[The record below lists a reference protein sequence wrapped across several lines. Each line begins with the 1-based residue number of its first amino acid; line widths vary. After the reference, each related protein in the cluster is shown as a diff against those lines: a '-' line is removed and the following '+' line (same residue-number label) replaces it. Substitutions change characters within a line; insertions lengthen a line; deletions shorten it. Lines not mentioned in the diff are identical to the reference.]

1 LDQLQPDV
9 ILVEGPPD
17 AQDLIEMAGN
27 PEMKPP
33 VALLIYAPDDPH
45 KASFYPFAV
54 YSPEWQAIQ
63 HGLRQNIPV
72 RFMDLPHT
80 HILAEELH
88 ENEKEKGQYQEKQ
101 EDIHHDPIGHL
112 ARAAGYTDGERWW
125 EHMVE
130 TRQENDT
137 EIFAAILEGMTAL
150 RKELANE
157 QNENLHEKRR
167 EAYMRKTLRE
177 TQKEDYKKIAVVC
190 GAWHGPAFVNVP
202 TVKSDNELLK
212 GLPAIKTKSAWAP
225 WSYSRISFWTGYGA
239 GVYSPEWYH
248 ILWDQ
253 KKNLVTYW
261 LTRAARLMR
270 QEQLDV
276 SSAHVIEAVRLSE
289 ALASLRGHPLPG
301 LEEMDEAA
309 LAVMCFGEEASM
321 RLIRKKLVVGDRM
334 GVIPQDAPVVPLQQD
349 LMKWQKTLR
358 LPAKEDTR
366 EYDFDLRKPTDLS
379 RSHLLHRLRLLEI
392 PWGEQLTQKG
402 RSAGT
407 FHEYWQLQWKPEFVM
422 DLIQA
427 ARWGNTVE
435 NAASARCI
443 HTADHTDN
451 LKEIATLLDNALLA
465 DLPEAVESLISSI
478 QERTAKSGDVQ
489 QMMQAMIPLARVM
502 RYGNVRQTDK
512 SMLKGVIDG
521 LAARIMINLPGACVS
536 INDEAAEQM
545 FELINGTHSAI
556 TLLQSE
562 EQMQGWASVLNQL
575 ADLKNGHNL
584 INGRS
589 CRLLQEMGHFPLEEA
604 ARRMS
609 LALSLANDSSQ
620 VAAWLEGFL
629 RGSGLILI
637 HDQRLWQV
645 LDDWITGLRDDH
657 FSEVLPLLRRTFSTF
672 AVSERRYIGQQV
684 KRNDS
689 GAAKAV
695 LFDSERLDYE
705 RAGRILPLLS
715 QILDVEIET

>member
-1 LDQLQPDV
+1 
-9 ILVEGPPD
+9 
-17 AQDLIEMAGN
+17 
-27 PEMKPP
+27 
-33 VALLIYAPDDPH
+33 
-45 KASFYPFAV
+45 
-54 YSPEWQAIQ
+54 
-63 HGLRQNIPV
+63 
-72 RFMDLPHT
+72 
-80 HILAEELH
+80 
-88 ENEKEKGQYQEKQ
+88 
-101 EDIHHDPIGHL
+101 
-112 ARAAGYTDGERWW
+112 
-125 EHMVE
+125 
-130 TRQENDT
+130 
-137 EIFAAILEGMTAL
+137 
-150 RKELANE
+150 
-157 QNENLHEKRR
+157 
-167 EAYMRKTLRE
+167 
-177 TQKEDYKKIAVVC
+177 
-190 GAWHGPAFVNVP
+190 
-202 TVKSDNELLK
+202 
-212 GLPAIKTKSAWAP
+212 
-225 WSYSRISFWTGYGA
+225 
-239 GVYSPEWYH
+239 
-248 ILWDQ
+248 
-253 KKNLVTYW
+253 
-261 LTRAARLMR
+261 
-270 QEQLDV
+270 
-276 SSAHVIEAVRLSE
+276 
-289 ALASLRGHPLPG
+289 
-301 LEEMDEAA
+301 
-309 LAVMCFGEEASM
+309 
-321 RLIRKKLVVGDRM
+321 
-334 GVIPQDAPVVPLQQD
+334 
-349 LMKWQKTLR
+349 MKWQKTLR